1 MHMSENLDQILPEF
15 YQFQQDVK
23 NPKKAAEGYGY
34 KYMTLDDLIDHAREA
49 MAGRGLSFSQEV
61 RSGDNGDI
69 ELMTRIYHIS
79 GQWLSFGPLVLPK
92 DNGKK
97 MNRIQQAGSAITYAR
112 RYSLAAALGV
122 ASEIDSDGIEDGSPT
137 TTGTTGT
144 QPEIKNPPAPEPP
157 IKTLRKYYQQNLN
170 GARSLIDG
178 IIDREGSLNQMPV
191 ARHLSII
198 SEIENTNKK

>member
-1 MHMSENLDQILPEF
+1 MHMSDKLDQILPEF
-15 YQFQQDVK
+15 YQFQQDVQ

-34 KYMTLDDLIDHAREA
+34 MYMTLDDLIDHARKA

-92 DNGKK
+92 DNDKK

-112 RYSLAAALGV
+112 RYSLAAALGI
-122 ASEIDSDGIEDGSPT
+122 ASEIDSDGLDDNR
-137 TTGTTGT
+137 
-144 QPEIKNPPAPEPP
+144 PETNGAQNKSQDPVPLPEPP
-157 IKTLRKYYQQNLN
+157 IKTLRKYYQKNLN
-170 GARSLIDG
+170 GARSIIDG
-178 IIDREGSLNQMPV
+178 IIEREGSLNQMPV

-198 SEIENTNKK
+198 SEIEKTKK

>member
-1 MHMSENLDQILPEF
+1 MHMSQKVDQIMPEF
-15 YQFQQDVK
+15 YQFQQAVK

-69 ELMTRIYHIS
+69 ELMTRIYHVS
-79 GQWLSFGPLVLPK
+79 GQWLAFGPLVLPK

-112 RYSLAAALGV
+112 RYSLAAALGI
-122 ASEIDSDGIEDGSPT
+122 ASELDSDGLEDDS
-137 TTGTTGT
+137 
-144 QPEIKNPPAPEPP
+144 QPAPEPP
-157 IKTLRKYYQQNLN
+157 IVTLRKHYRQDLN
-170 GARSLIDG
+170 GARALIDK
-178 IIDREGSLNQMPV
+178 IIAREGQLGQLPLP
-191 ARHLSII
+191 RQLDLI
-198 SEIENTNKK
+198 SKIEQVS